1 MCAPEIGPSIVI
13 STNSMAPVA
22 MVLASRATASFPPA
36 SRSAMIPEP
45 ITQANRKKAP
55 SPSAAIRRPSR
66 GVGSDSGWLRILR
79 LADIAEA
86 RLQAQLVD
94 AFQWKRQ
101 EQSDPP
107 LKRKESSAK
116 RPPLRLTLF

>member
-1 MCAPEIGPSIVI
+1 MCAPEIGPSMVI
-13 STNSMAPVA
+13 RTNRIDPVA

-55 SPSAAIRRPSR
+55 IPSAASRRPSG
-66 GVGSDSGWLRILR
+66 GVGSDSGWLRIR

-101 EQSDPP
+101 EQANPP
-107 LKRKESSAK
+107 LE
-116 RPPLRLTLF
+116 